1 MEKKQLEQRK
11 KIIYELI
18 CDDLYVPMKIKEMAM
33 LLSVSKEQR
42 PELEEVLNALLAEGK
57 IEVSKKGRYMKS
69 SGESVTCIFT
79 AHMKGFGFVTI
90 EGETE
95 DIFIR

>member
-57 IEVSKKGRYMKS
+57 IEVSKKGRYKIGRAS
-69 SGESVTCIFT
+69 CRERGCWIV
-79 AHMKGFGFVTI
+79 
-90 EGETE
+90 
-95 DIFIR
+95 